1 MHTLLIAAAIFS
13 FQNNFWVNLHQFLH
27 AEAVRK
33 ATGKAI
39 QMDAALVDE
48 YAALGKKNPVFDTQL
63 VKINDALAQV
73 RGDSLPDSIDP
84 AVAATLKRAA
94 PTYRERFWPGH
105 RAANDRWIAEIQ
117 PRVEKMAPALTQKLA
132 AAYRT
137 PWPTR
142 PVLVDVCHDGGP
154 VGAYTTDAGPSG
166 FAGHSTIASS
176 NEDTQRDMGVEIV
189 FHEASHTVDAA
200 IMKAVSD
207 EAGRQGVRATRN
219 LWHAIIFY
227 TAGELV
233 RRELG
238 MVGDSHYMPYAYRY
252 DVYSKG
258 MDKERVALERDWQP
272 WLDGRVTFEDA
283 LRALVRDAR
292 P

>member
-1 MHTLLIAAAIFS
+1 MHTLLVAATLFT

-33 ATGKAI
+33 AAGKAI

-48 YAALGKKNPVFDTQL
+48 YAALGKKNPIFDAEL

-73 RGDSLPDSIDP
+73 AGDSLPDSIDP

-94 PTYRERFWPGH
+94 PIFRERFWPQH
-105 RAANDRWIAEIQ
+105 RATNEKWIAAIR
-117 PRVEKMAPALTQKLA
+117 PRVDRLAPSLTAKLA
-132 AAYRT
+132 AAYHT
-137 PWPTR
+137 TWPDK
-142 PVLVDVCHDGGP
+142 PVLVDVTHDAGP
-154 VGAYTTDAGPSG
+154 VDAYTTDSGPSG
-166 FAGHSTIASS
+166 FAGHTTISS
-176 NEDTQRDMGVEIV
+176 AAEWSHDEMAIEIV
-189 FHEASHTVDAA
+189 FHEASHTVDAS
-200 IMKAVSD
+200 IIKAVSD

-258 MDKERVALERDWQP
+258 MDKERVALEKDWHP
-272 WLDGRVTFEDA
+272 WLDGRATFEDA
-283 LRALVRDAR
+283 LRALVKDAR
-292 P
+292 